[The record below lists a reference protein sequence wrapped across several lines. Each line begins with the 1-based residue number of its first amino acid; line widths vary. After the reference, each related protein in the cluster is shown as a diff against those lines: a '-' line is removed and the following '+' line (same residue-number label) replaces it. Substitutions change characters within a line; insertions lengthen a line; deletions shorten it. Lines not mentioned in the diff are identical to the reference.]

1 LGGVTVGVDS
11 NFLYVTLKRGL
22 LRKLEN
28 TKQPGGQMELFSIST
43 KDQDV
48 SIFIGETELS
58 GVPSLELA
66 EKFVAAAKAKGWDE
80 ELLLN
85 TDSRR
90 GG

>member
-1 LGGVTVGVDS
+1 
-11 NFLYVTLKRGL
+11 
-22 LRKLEN
+22 
-28 TKQPGGQMELFSIST
+28 MELFAIST
-43 KDQDV
+43 ENQNQSI

-66 EKFVAAAKAKGWDE
+66 QKFVSAAKAKGWDE

-90 GG
+90 VSLVGSLLIDSLIEEVTASY

>member
-1 LGGVTVGVDS
+1 
-11 NFLYVTLKRGL
+11 
-22 LRKLEN
+22 
-28 TKQPGGQMELFSIST
+28 MELFSIST

-90 GG
+90 VGLVGGVLIGSLIEELQDA